1 MPSPHRC
8 CCSMRWMRAD
18 RAPVAVRM
26 WSVWPRRLRVGALL
40 VIGLALAAC
49 GPTRAT
55 RVVIPRGAFR
65 AASDSLEAAGVVRF
79 APVFRVYAR
88 WRGLDRSIK
97 AGTYVFPAGA
107 SWTDILQ
114 AMAEGRGLEKAVTI
128 PEGLPLA
135 KALPLVAQHLE
146 LPLDSLMAATRDSE
160 LVARVGAPNGTLEG
174 YLFPDTYRFPFDAT
188 GRIVVEQML
197 ERFEKAWTPAMEARL
212 DSTGMTR
219 HEVLTLASIVEE
231 EAVVDSERP
240 VIAGVYRNRLRR
252 KMPLQADP
260 TIRFALGKYR
270 DRVLFRDLK
279 VNSPYNTYVRPGLPP
294 GPIAAPGQ
302 RSLEAALWPA
312 NVPWLFFV
320 AHPDGHH
327 EFTRTFAEHS
337 AAIRRVRAEA
347 ARRAAAARDSAA
359 APASPAA
366 ADSATRTLGPA

>member
-1 MPSPHRC
+1 
-8 CCSMRWMRAD
+8 MRWMRAD
-18 RAPVAVRM
+18 RALRPAALALAV
-26 WSVWPRRLRVGALL
+26 
-40 VIGLALAAC
+40 ALAAC
-49 GPTRAT
+49 AGPERAT
-55 RVVIPRGAFR
+55 RVVIPRGSFR
-65 AASDSLEAAGVVRF
+65 AATDSLAAAGVVRF
-79 APVFRVYAR
+79 APGFRLYAR
-88 WRGLDRSIK
+88 WQGLDRRIK
-97 AGTYVFPAGA
+97 AGTYVIPAGA
-107 SWTDILQ
+107 TWTDVLQ
-114 AMAEGRGLEKAVTI
+114 ALGEGRGLEKAVTI

-146 LPLDSLMAATRDSE
+146 LPIDSLLAATRDSA
-160 LVARVGAPNGTLEG
+160 LVARAGAPTGTLEG

-197 ERFEKAWTPAMEARL
+197 ERFERAWTPAMRARL
-212 DSTGMTR
+212 DSTGLSR

-240 VIAGVYRNRLRR
+240 VIAGVYRNRLR
-252 KMPLQADP
+252 KGMPLQADP

-279 VNSPYNTYVRPGLPP
+279 VDSPYNTYVRKGLPP

-302 RSLEAALWPA
+302 KSLEAALWPA
-312 NVPWLFFV
+312 PVPWLFFV

-347 ARRAAAARDSAA
+347 ARRAAAAKDSAA
-359 APASPAA
+359 GP
-366 ADSATRTLGPA
+366 DSAATRTPGRA